1 MKNIVLCKWALKFI
15 HFMKIST
22 WVLALLCCL
31 SFTMIAGKAN
41 GQEVL
46 KKRLSISFKNQRLST
61 ALDDIAKASG
71 VKFTYNGSIA
81 KSTIKVS
88 AASANG
94 EIGLLLDKLL
104 LGTSYSYEVID
115 DEIFIYFDKKK
126 AVAKPPKRILSGCVY
141 DDKGQPLPGATVT
154 LKETGLIAITGND
167 GVYEIDVTHY
177 TGVLVFTY
185 LGFKPAEAVA
195 GSGKTL
201 DIWLETS
208 PQSELSEVAVV
219 AYGTQRKVS
228 LIGAQ
233 STANTDEL
241 KQRVAILGV
250 FRGGRVSGFVGVMLT
265 GEPGKDGSNIYIR
278 GLSSFISSGDVTPL
292 ILVDGVE
299 RGINMLNIDDVQSI
313 TILKDASA
321 TAVYGVRG
329 ANGVVLLQTRRG
341 KAGKATI
348 VGDYY
353 EGLTS
358 FTKTPQMADG
368 ITYMEAVNEALVTR
382 GQQPK
387 YSDDYIAHTQNQ
399 TDPLLYPNVNWLD
412 ALFNKTS
419 RNRKGN
425 VNVSGGAPGAVYYL
439 SASYLNQTGLLKN
452 DSRESYNSGINFSR
466 YNFVANTDLKVTSST
481 KASLSVNGYVANGNY
496 PSQTPASIFGY
507 AMTVPPTEF
516 PTTYPGG
523 FVPGKTANGSEPNP
537 YGQLTQSGYSNEYN
551 SQVNADLRLTQDL
564 GMLVKGLSFTA
575 MFAYDSNNGHVLNRY
590 KNPDT
595 WQPDR
600 LAPYN
605 TDGSLNLVKTSTGTG
620 SALSFNS
627 VNSGYHNTYA
637 ESSFRYDRAVAGSRF
652 GGLLLF
658 NQRASSDYPAG
669 NYSTYIPHH
678 QRGFAGRVTYSYKDR
693 YFAEVNAGYTGS
705 DNFAP
710 GNRYGFFPAYGVGWL
725 ISEEPFFAALKGTLS
740 MLKLRY
746 SNGYV
751 GSDDSGGPRF
761 GYLTILREGAGGYT
775 FGLNRNGVTGV
786 AIESYGVNTTWSTA
800 HKQNLGIDISIADR
814 INLTADVFNE
824 RRDKVIMQRSSIP
837 LFIGL
842 TTQPFSN
849 VGIIGNKGF
858 DATLSGRFNT
868 GMFTLGFNGTVTY
881 NKARIIDNDDQASP
895 YPWMEKRGHSP
906 IAVYGYTAE
915 GLFVSQ
921 DEINLCAVPGYK
933 TILNPG
939 YIKYRD
945 LNNDGK
951 INAYDVSAI
960 AEGDLAPLTFGAG
973 FNAAYKNF
981 FLNAFFTGTSRAK
994 RYINGTAIQ
1003 PFSTNGGIS
1012 NAYAN
1017 ITNRWTESNPSQDVF
1032 YPRLAYGNAANA
1044 NNTAVSSWWVKDIGF
1059 IRLKNFDLGYQLPSS
1074 LLHKWGLKGST
1085 VYMQGYN
1092 VLTFSKF
1099 KLWDPEEGTANG
1111 TQYPNVKTVA
1121 LGFRAVFN

>member
-22 WVLALLCCL
+22 WVLALLWCL
-31 SFTMIAGKAN
+31 CFTMIAGEAS
-41 GQEVL
+41 GQQVL
-46 KKRLSISFKNQRLST
+46 KKRLSVSFKNQRLSK
-61 ALDDIAKASG
+61 ALDEIARVSG

-81 KSTIKVS
+81 KSTLKVS
-88 AASANG
+88 AASSNG
-94 EIGLLLDKLL
+94 EIGPLLDKLL
-104 LGTSYSYEVID
+104 LGTNYSYEVID

-126 AVAKPPKRILSGCVY
+126 AVAKPPKRILTGRVY
-141 DDKGQPLPGATVT
+141 DEKGRPLPGATIQV
-154 LKETGLIAITGND
+154 KETGVIAITDKD
-167 GVYEIDVTHY
+167 GLYKVAIADDAE
-177 TGVLVFTY
+177 VLVFTY
-185 LGFKPAEAVA
+185 LGFKLKEVVA

-201 DIWLETS
+201 DVWMETDT
-208 PQSELSEVAVV
+208 QSELSEVAVV
-219 AYGTQRKVS
+219 AYGTQRKIS

-233 STANTDEL
+233 STANTDDL
-241 KQRVAILGV
+241 KQPVASFANLLA
-250 FRGGRVSGFVGVMLT
+250 GRVSGIVGVQLT
-265 GEPGKDGSNIYIR
+265 GEPGKDGSSIYIR

-299 RGINMLNIDDVQSI
+299 RDINMLNIDDVQSI

-341 KAGKATI
+341 KPGKATI
-348 VGDYY
+348 IGDYY
-353 EGLTS
+353 EGITS
-358 FTKTPQMADG
+358 FTKTPEMADG
-368 ITYMEAVNEALVTR
+368 ITYMDAVNEALVTR
-382 GQQPK
+382 GQVAK
-387 YSDDYIAHTQNQ
+387 YTNDYIAQTKNG
-399 TDPLLYPNVNWLD
+399 TDPLLYPNVNWLN

-419 RNRKGN
+419 SNRKGN
-425 VNVSGGAPGAVYYL
+425 VNVSGGSPGAVYYL

-452 DSRESYNSGINFSR
+452 NNHESYNSGINYSR
-466 YNFVANTDLKVTSST
+466 YNFVGNIDLKVTTST
-481 KASLSVNGYVANGNY
+481 KVSLSVNGFVANGNY
-496 PSQTPASIFGY
+496 PSQTPAAIFGY

-516 PTTYPGG
+516 PTEYPGG

-537 YGQLTQSGYSNEYN
+537 YAQLTQSGYSNEYN
-551 SQVNADLRLTQDL
+551 SQVNSDLRLTQDL
-564 GMLVKGLSFTA
+564 RKLIKGLSFWT
-575 MFAYDSNNGHVLNRY
+575 MIAYDSSNGHVLNRY
-590 KNPDT
+590 KDPDT

-605 TDGSLNLVKTSTGTG
+605 ADGSLNLVKTSTGTG
-620 SALSFNS
+620 SSLGFSTI
-627 VNSGYHNTYA
+627 NSGYHNTYT
-637 ESSFRYDRAVAGSRF
+637 ESSLRYDRAFNASRF

-658 NQRASSDYPAG
+658 NQRSSSDYPSG

-678 QRGFAGRVTYSYKDR
+678 QRGFAGRVTYSYRDR

-725 ISEEPFFAALKGTLS
+725 ISEEPFFAALKHTVT
-740 MLKLRY
+740 MLKFRY

-761 GYLTILREGAGGYT
+761 GYLTILREGASGYT
-775 FGLNRNGVTGV
+775 FGLNRNGITGI

-814 INLTADVFNE
+814 INLTADVFKE

-842 TTQPFSN
+842 ATQPFGN
-849 VGIIGNKGF
+849 VGVIGNKGF

-868 GMFTLGFNGTVTY
+868 GELTLGFSGTVTY
-881 NKARIIDNDDQASP
+881 NKARIIDNDDQAPP

-906 IAVYGYTAE
+906 IAVYGYTAD

-921 DEINLCAVPGYK
+921 DEINKSAVPGDK
-933 TILNPG
+933 SIIKPG
-939 YIKYRD
+939 DIKYRD

-981 FLNAFFTGTSRAK
+981 FLNAFFTGTSKAK
-994 RYINGTAIQ
+994 RYVNGPAIQ

-1017 ITNRWTESNPSQDVF
+1017 ITDRWTESNPSQDVF

-1044 NNTAVSSWWVKDIGF
+1044 NNTAISSWWVKDIGF
-1059 IRLKNFDLGYQLPSS
+1059 IRLKNVDFGYQFPQS
-1074 LLHKWGLKGST
+1074 LFNKWGLKSAT
-1085 VYMQGYN
+1085 VYLQGYN
-1092 VLTFSKF
+1092 LLTFSKF
-1099 KLWDPEEGTANG
+1099 KLWDPEEGTVNG
-1111 TQYPNVKTVA
+1111 TQYPNVKTIA